1 MFSSAFSRAVV
12 NCVNFVYTCFI
23 ESAAGNILAVRKFYE
38 EALLM
43 KDFDHNHVLRLI
55 GVVQGDDSLP
65 LVVLPFMQN
74 GDLLTYIRCG
84 ENVSLRGKSDLLV
97 IYLQIMIT

>member
-1 MFSSAFSRAVV
+1 MKLHMNKWIQFILHYIISFLNAF
-12 NCVNFVYTCFI
+12 FI
-23 ESAAGNILAVRKFYE
+23 ESLAADVLAARKFYE

-43 KDFDHNHVLRLI
+43 RDFDHVHILRLI
-55 GVVQGDDSLP
+55 GIAQDDDGLP

-84 ENVSLRGKSDLLV
+84 DNVSTIAHNVDKMTKLS
-97 IYLQIMIT
+97 

>member
-1 MFSSAFSRAVV
+1 MIKETTFYHATV
-12 NCVNFVYTCFI
+12 NCIYSVDACFL
-23 ESAAGNILAVRKFYE
+23 ESAARNILAVRKFYE

-43 KDFDHNHVLRLI
+43 KDFDHSHVLRLI
-55 GVVQGDDSLP
+55 GVVRGDDSLP

-84 ENVSLRGKSDLLV
+84 ENVSLILLH
-97 IYLQIMIT
+97 ICKL